1 MPLLEV
7 FMGKY
12 LKIPIGIGLAI
23 LVSLLAGCA
32 GRSLI
37 ISSPA
42 WYRLK
47 SGLYDTDGGKVFY
60 GIGQASGVQNQA
72 LLRATA
78 DNQARKELADVL
90 ENYLSELARSAEMET
105 DPNRAALSVGERQQ
119 ILGMLVH
126 NCLQLS
132 MVSDHWNDANQSGL
146 FALCRLDL
154 TTFKQVL
161 SDSPFID
168 EKTRAAMWAEAERVH
183 ARLSQKGDTFLH

>member
-1 MPLLEV
+1 MR
-7 FMGKY
+7 KY
-12 LKIPIGIGLAI
+12 LKILIGIGSAI

-42 WYRLK
+42 WYLLK

-60 GIGQASGVQNQA
+60 GIGQARGVQNQA

-105 DPNRAALSVGERQQ
+105 DPNWAALSVGERQQ
-119 ILGMLVH
+119 ILGMLVR

-132 MVSDHWNDANQSGL
+132 MVSDHWNDANQSRL
-146 FALCRLDL
+146 LALCRLDL

-161 SDSPFID
+161 SDSASID